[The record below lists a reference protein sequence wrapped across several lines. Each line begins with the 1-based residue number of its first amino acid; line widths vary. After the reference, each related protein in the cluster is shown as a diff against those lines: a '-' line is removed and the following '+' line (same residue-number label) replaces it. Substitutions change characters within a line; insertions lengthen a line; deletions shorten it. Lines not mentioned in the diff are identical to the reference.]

1 MKVFRRY
8 LAYFW
13 RERRAMA
20 LGTLCLL
27 PAAAL
32 DLSLPLVV
40 RGAINQFGTRPTSEY
55 LYHAIALYL
64 ALAAGKGIFRFG
76 MRWFLVTSSRRVE
89 ANIRN
94 DLFRHLETLSF
105 PYFNRTKTGDLLSR
119 ATQDVEAVRMFLGP
133 GFMYIGD
140 ALIRIPFAII
150 LLATAQPILVVSMGI
165 SLALLAVSVRRL
177 TPKLHKY
184 SEAQQKAIGD
194 LSDRANES
202 FAGVRVIKAFAQE
215 KTAERLFDDVSS
227 HYRKNSYSLISAGAL
242 SSVFFAGAKD
252 LTLLILFG
260 VGSTLFLMKQANVG
274 DLYLFADYTARLY
287 WPVFVLGWMVSMYPR
302 ARAAAIRLE
311 EVLQTKPEVTDGPRA
326 AGELRGA
333 IEIRDLTFAYGPE
346 KSPVLSGFSL
356 RVGAGETVAI
366 VGRTGAGKTTVASLL
381 GRFFPVPSGRIFVD
395 GIDINDLPVRA
406 LRSALGYVPQDH
418 FLFSDTIFENV
429 GFAADKP
436 ERERAQWAI
445 ERACVAE
452 DIAEF
457 PKALDTE
464 IGERGITLSGGQRQR
479 VSIAR
484 ALYALP
490 KILILDDS
498 LSAVDMHTEEQLVR
512 NLRDAAR
519 GRTTLLIAHRLSTV
533 RHADRIVVLEGGRA
547 VEEGSHDELIRRRG
561 VYADL
566 WQKQQLEESL
576 EEENG
581 ENGSL
586 ASAPRAAGPSVERNG
601 GLR

>member
-1 MKVFRRY
+1 M
-8 LAYFW
+8 
-13 RERRAMA
+13 
-20 LGTLCLL
+20 
-27 PAAAL
+27 
-32 DLSLPLVV
+32 
-40 RGAINQFGTRPTSEY
+40 RGAIDQFGKRPIAEY
-55 LYHAIALYL
+55 LYSAIALYL
-64 ALAAGKGIFRFG
+64 ALAACKGVFRFG

-89 ANIRN
+89 ANLRN

-105 PYFNRTKTGDLLSR
+105 PYFNRVKTGDLLAR

-133 GFMYIGD
+133 GFMYISD
-140 ALIRIPFAII
+140 ALIRIPLAIA
-150 LLATAQPILVVSMGI
+150 LLATLQPVMLISMAI
-165 SLALLAVSVRRL
+165 SLALLAVSVRFL
-177 TPKLHKY
+177 TPRLHKY
-184 SEAQQKAIGD
+184 SEGQQKAIGD
-194 LSDRANES
+194 LSDRANEC
-202 FAGVRVIKAFAQE
+202 FAGVRVLKAFAQE

-227 HYRKNSYSLISAGAL
+227 HYRKNSFSLISAGSL
-242 SSVFFAGAKD
+242 SNVFFAGAKD

-260 VGSTLFLMKQANVG
+260 VGGTLFLMKQAKVG
-274 DLYLFADYTARLY
+274 DLYLFLDYTARLY

-302 ARAAAIRLE
+302 ARAAAKRLE
-311 EVLQTKPEVTDGPRA
+311 EVFDTKPEIADGTRLD

-333 IEIRDLTFAYGPE
+333 LEIRDLTFAYGPE
-346 KSPVLSGFSL
+346 KAPVLSGLSF

-366 VGRTGAGKTTVASLL
+366 VGRTGAGKTTIASLL

-395 GIDINDLPVRA
+395 GIDINDLPVRT

-429 GFAADKP
+429 GFAADTP
-436 ERERAQWAI
+436 NRERAQWAV

-452 DIAEF
+452 DIAAF
-457 PKALDTE
+457 SKGLDTE

-484 ALYALP
+484 ALFVLP

-498 LSAVDMHTEEQLVR
+498 LSAVDMHTEERLVQ
-512 NLRDAAR
+512 NLREAAR

-547 VEEGSHDELIRRRG
+547 VEEGSHDELVRRRG

-566 WQKQQLEESL
+566 WQKQQIEESL

-581 ENGSL
+581 GNGSL
-586 ASAPRAAGPSVERNG
+586 PSARRGVGSAADRNG
-601 GLR
+601 GAR